1 MFDSFKGKLVF
12 KQKNKIYLEND
23 FGLREIYVE
32 NKIKVPISKAVVRL
46 PAPHSEQN
54 FSLEIRVGPGQNRIQ
69 VILIST
75 TQF

>member
-1 MFDSFKGKLVF
+1 VCP
-12 KQKNKIYLEND
+12 
-23 FGLREIYVE
+23 VE
-32 NKIKVPISKAVVRL
+32 NKIKVPISKAIVRL

-54 FSLEIRVGPGQNRIQ
+54 FSLEIRAGPGWNRIQ

>member
-1 MFDSFKGKLVF
+1 MIQLCMSVCHSVSHV
-12 KQKNKIYLEND
+12 N
-23 FGLREIYVE
+23 
-32 NKIKVPISKAVVRL
+32 NKIKVPISKAFVRL

-69 VILIST
+69 VILILP

>member
-1 MFDSFKGKLVF
+1 MSQLCVSVC
-12 KQKNKIYLEND
+12 QSVSH
-23 FGLREIYVE
+23 VE
-32 NKIKVPISKAVVRL
+32 NKIKVPISKAVVRF

-54 FSLEIRVGPGQNRIQ
+54 FSLEIRAGRGQNRSQ

>member
-1 MFDSFKGKLVF
+1 MIQLCVSVCHSVS
-12 KQKNKIYLEND
+12 
-23 FGLREIYVE
+23 YVE
-32 NKIKVPISKAVVRL
+32 NKIKVPITKVVVRL

-69 VILIST
+69 VILILP